1 MSEFTSKVGE
11 YKGYPTISLEK
22 DNERFFSTGVKKAQ
36 VLLEIFNNPE
46 AIEALKAFVEAN
58 TKEEVSEL

>member
-1 MSEFTSKVGE
+1 MSTVTSKVGE

-22 DNERFFSTGVKKAQ
+22 DGERFFSTGVKKGQ

-46 AIEALKAFVEAN
+46 AIEALRAFIEAN
-58 TKEEVSEL
+58 TKEETNE